1 MLGVR
6 SILLSNDKLTGA
18 GRLGPELKC
27 FLNVKSTLVQGHK
40 TQIVIEIILQVQ
52 FFVCSGVL
60 PLSRDIN
67 KQQWRMMT
75 HKNRHSNHTE
85 IKTHGFIV

>member
-1 MLGVR
+1 M
-6 SILLSNDKLTGA
+6 LLSNDKLTGA

-27 FLNVKSTLVQGHK
+27 FLNVKSNLVQGHK
-40 TQIVIEIILQVQ
+40 KQIVIDIKPQVQ
-52 FFVCSGVL
+52 IFCFYFPTSSGVL

-75 HKNRHSNHTE
+75 HKNRHSKHTE
-85 IKTHGFIV
+85 LKTLGFIV